1 MTIFEAQV
9 ILGIDPDGGGFVSLL
24 DLRHMRK
31 RIEEERES
39 ATGNAKRRKT
49 TELKAC
55 DKLIAWLE
63 PKW

>member
-1 MTIFEAQV
+1 MTVFEAQT
-9 ILGIDPDGGGFVSLL
+9 ILGIQDGDFVSLL

-31 RIEEERES
+31 RLEAERET
-39 ATGNAKRRKT
+39 AKGNAKRRKT
-49 TELKAC
+49 RELKAC